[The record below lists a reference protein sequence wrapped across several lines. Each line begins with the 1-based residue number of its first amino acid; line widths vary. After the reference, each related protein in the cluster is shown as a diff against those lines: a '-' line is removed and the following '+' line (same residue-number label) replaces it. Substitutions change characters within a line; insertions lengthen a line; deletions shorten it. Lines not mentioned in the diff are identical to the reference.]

1 VALKNVELVFV
12 LVNLTPHPVMF
23 FGDEGPECA
32 VEPSG
37 VVARVSENSQ
47 VSGSLTIRNQ
57 LNGHDVE
64 VEVVNVMTSGVEGLS
79 DSVAGTLYIVSR
91 IVAEACPHR
100 SDLVFPVD
108 LVRREDGSIVGC
120 KRLGR
125 LATVES

>member
-1 VALKNVELVFV
+1 MVRSVQLKFV

-23 FGDEGPECA
+23 FGDEGEKCA
-32 VEPSG
+32 IEPSG
-37 VVARVSENSQ
+37 VVVRVSENSQ
-47 VSGSLTIRNQ
+47 VSGLLTIRDQ

-64 VEVVNVMTSGVEGLS
+64 VEVVNVMTSGVEGLP
-79 DSVAGTLYIVSR
+79 DSVAGTLYVVSR

-120 KRLGR
+120 RRLGR
-125 LATVES
+125 FVTAES